1 MTRQTTLSI
10 TNKKARFNYSLEEF
24 MTAGLVLQGTEVK
37 SIRNHQASIAE
48 AYCTFLNG
56 ELYIVNMHIAEWK
69 YGSYLNHDPLR
80 KRKLLLEKK
89 QLKKLK
95 MAIETKGFTIVP
107 VKIFLSNRGLIK
119 LEIALA
125 KGKKTEDK
133 REDIK
138 KRDDER
144 QIKNY
149 V

>member
-95 MAIETKGFTIVP
+95 NAIESKGYTIVP
-107 VKIFLSNRGLIK
+107 VTIFLSNRGLIK

-138 KRDDER
+138 KRDAER